1 VKKFKFSMQSILD
14 VNLTLRDVAM
24 SEVADATHRL
34 NLEQDELKRIL
45 RLMETEMDSNRMP
58 AANSASYL
66 LQREKYLKRLRDLK
80 LNQERNIEAAGK
92 MLEKA
97 KNKLRLAFIE
107 VKKMEKAR
115 ERQHQRW
122 GYELN
127 SEEQGINDEIG
138 TTRHFFSTA

>member
-1 VKKFKFSMQSILD
+1 MKKFKFSMQSILD

-24 SEVADATHRL
+24 SEVAEVTHRL
-34 NLEQDELKRIL
+34 NLEQEELKRIL
-45 RLMETEMDSNRMP
+45 QLIEAQMDSDHMP
-58 AANSASYL
+58 VANSASFL

-80 LNQERNIEAAGK
+80 LNQERDIEATK
-92 MLEKA
+92 RMVEKA
-97 KNKLRLAFIE
+97 KNKLRQAFIE

-115 ERQHQRW
+115 ERQQAKW

-138 TTRHFFSTA
+138 TTRHFFSTG

>member
-14 VNLTLRDVAM
+14 VNMTLRDVAM

-45 RLMETEMDSNRMP
+45 QLMETEMDSSRMP
-58 AANSASYL
+58 DANSASYL

-97 KNKLRLAFIE
+97 KSKLRLAFIE

-115 ERQHQRW
+115 ERQQQRW

>member
-1 VKKFKFSMQSILD
+1 MQSILD

-24 SEVADATHRL
+24 SEVAEATHRL
-34 NLEQDELKRIL
+34 NHEREELQKVL
-45 RLMETEMDSNRMP
+45 DLMEVEMDANRMP
-58 AANSASYL
+58 AANSATYL
-66 LQREKYLKRLRDLK
+66 LQREKYLKRLRDQK
-80 LNQERNIEAAGK
+80 LNQERNIEAS
-92 MLEKA
+92 MRMVEKA

-115 ERQHQRW
+115 ERQHKKW

-138 TTRHFFSTA
+138 TTRHFFSTG